1 MESTAR
7 RAASLLRQHPLLLSA
22 PWLGVCA
29 ASSILTMTV
38 QQVMNRLYPFMN
50 TAVTNGMRNNFIHLG
65 AVGCVLLLEGAFKVV
80 ALALTILLVQQLATQ
95 DGDTISAA
103 LERLGK
109 IPSVAGILLKFYTIA
124 LALSF
129 ATGLVAALPVV
140 LYAPLSLAMHR
151 SPHLLPRWVSM
162 VCSDLGSLFF
172 VLCAM
177 PVVLRLMFRL
187 QRPSLSSVE
196 IPTGMLPR
204 AMVYGA
210 LALGI
215 EVALG
220 LAIRPMQRPLVG
232 TPAIGALIGPS
243 LIGLATNLITAL
255 PTIACVVAIAL
266 MVTGAEGPVTDGES
280 AFSSA
285 EQQGIL

>member
-65 AVGCVLLLEGAFKVV
+65 AVDCVLLLEGAFKVV

-187 QRPSLSSVE
+187 QRPSLAGE
-196 IPTGMLPR
+196 EETPRGLLPR
-204 AMVYGA
+204 AMGYGA
-210 LALGI
+210 LAVG
-215 EVALG
+215 VQVVLG
-220 LAIRPMQRPLVG
+220 LLMRPMQRTACEARLQW
-232 TPAIGALIGPS
+232 ALCSGK
-243 LIGLATNLITAL
+243 A
-255 PTIACVVAIAL
+255 
-266 MVTGAEGPVTDGES
+266 
-280 AFSSA
+280 
-285 EQQGIL
+285 